1 MMTMC
6 QFCKSYN
13 SVTLDKLEIE
23 DLIELLIFLN
33 EPVFY

>member
-1 MMTMC
+1 MMTMY

-23 DLIELLIFLN
+23 DLIELLNILN